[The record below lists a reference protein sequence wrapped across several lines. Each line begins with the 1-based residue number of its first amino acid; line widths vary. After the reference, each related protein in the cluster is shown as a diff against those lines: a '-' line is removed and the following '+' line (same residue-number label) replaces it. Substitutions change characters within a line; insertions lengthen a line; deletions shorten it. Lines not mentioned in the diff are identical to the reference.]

1 MLTEDAERLV
11 IRPDREAYWRWAG
24 ASPLIALLA
33 LGAGSLRL
41 ALSHQ
46 VVPMY
51 VLWAFAAVAVVS
63 IWSYFHSA
71 RIELRDD
78 HILRVGLY
86 GLRKHV
92 KKEDMRGVAYRV
104 VRVALAM
111 RSQKFAIFY
120 GDRHRI
126 LLKVNTDF
134 WSSDELRELTQRLGL
149 AGGDFKILSRRR
161 FNREFPAGENI
172 VARHPNAAGILGALA
187 FTAGIMAVI
196 ALGER

>member
-11 IRPDREAYWRWAG
+11 IRPDGEAYWRWAG

-41 ALSHQ
+41 ALNHQ

-63 IWSYFHSA
+63 MWSYFHSA
-71 RIELRDD
+71 RIEQRND

-92 KKEDMRGVAYRV
+92 KKRRHAWCCVPSCARCPRD
-104 VRVALAM
+104 AL
-111 RSQKFAIFY
+111 SGIC
-120 GDRHRI
+120 D
-126 LLKVNTDF
+126 LL
-134 WSSDELRELTQRLGL
+134 R
-149 AGGDFKILSRRR
+149 
-161 FNREFPAGENI
+161 
-172 VARHPNAAGILGALA
+172 
-187 FTAGIMAVI
+187 
-196 ALGER
+196 